1 MLSLYFYC
9 TSSLL
14 HTITITKDQNKSVCT
29 KNISLQSFEVG
40 QYTEEEEEEDIWHAL
55 LYFLLYFFISLSQ
68 TCFTFCKSQVL
79 TMSSAASLHHSR
91 MKAAGRQNTLI
102 RHLFSQM
109 CAGQYF

>member
-40 QYTEEEEEEDIWHAL
+40 QYTEEEEEDIWHAL
-55 LYFLLYFFISLSQ
+55 LYFLLYFLSRYH
-68 TCFTFCKSQVL
+68 KH
-79 TMSSAASLHHSR
+79 ASHFANH
-91 MKAAGRQNTLI
+91 K
-102 RHLFSQM
+102 
-109 CAGQYF
+109 Y